1 MTAQLLADALEA
13 EHHEIDGGIEQFAA
27 GLASGHSNPAPLKR
41 AMAALR
47 RHIYLEESFLFPPLK
62 ADLAMPIFVME
73 REHGQIWDDMD
84 ELDALLELEQPE
96 SATLQSTCRELLA
109 KLERHNEK
117 EEPIIYA
124 HAANTLSP
132 ELAKPMAAFLE
143 TGMMPDGW
151 RASKAS

>member
-1 MTAQLLADALEA
+1 MAAQLLAEALET

-27 GLASGHSNPAPLKR
+27 GLADGHSDPAPLQR

-47 RHIYLEESFLFPPLK
+47 RHIYLEEAFLFPPLK

-84 ELDALLELEQPE
+84 SLGALLELEQPE
-96 SATLQSTCRELLA
+96 SVVLADACQELLA

-117 EEPIIYA
+117 EEPIIYT
-124 HAANTLSP
+124 HATNTLSP
-132 ELAKPMAAFLE
+132 ELAEPMTKFLE
-143 TGMMPDGW
+143 TGVMPDGW
-151 RASKAS
+151 RPSRAS